1 MNTSNP
7 ARIKILI
14 VEDDPFINMI
24 IKKILSTDYDIE
36 IATSVLTAFAYLQTG
51 NIPDLI
57 ISDLN
62 MPDLSGMD
70 FLMQLQTSSFY
81 KCLPVII
88 LSGENN
94 TETRIKCLDN
104 GADGY
109 IVKPF
114 NPTEL
119 LARIRALLRTM
130 KKARGLL

>member
-1 MNTSNP
+1 MSTTNP
-7 ARIKILI
+7 PRIKILI

-36 IATSVLTAFAYLQTG
+36 ISTSVLTAFSYLQNG
-51 NIPDLI
+51 NMPDLI

-62 MPDLSGMD
+62 MPDLNGID
-70 FLMQLQTSSFY
+70 FLMQLQSSSFF
-81 KCLPVII
+81 KFLPVII

-114 NPTEL
+114 NPMEL

-130 KKARGLL
+130 KKARGL